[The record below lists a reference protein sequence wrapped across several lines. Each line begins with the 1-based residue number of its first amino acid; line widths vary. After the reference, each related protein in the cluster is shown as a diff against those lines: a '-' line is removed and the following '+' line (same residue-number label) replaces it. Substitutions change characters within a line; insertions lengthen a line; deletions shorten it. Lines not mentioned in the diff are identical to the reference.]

1 MIHPDFFYKNER
13 VNEGVNEG
21 VSKDLTEKEQMIL
34 NAMKRTPSISVAK
47 MVKELNISKA
57 SIERAIK
64 SMKEKQL
71 IVREGSAKSGKWI
84 VL

>member
-1 MIHPDFFYKNER
+1 
-13 VNEGVNEG
+13 
-21 VSKDLTEKEQMIL
+21 MIL